1 MRTND
6 VIGLIPCGGRATR
19 IAPLPCSKE
28 VLPVGLRRTQDGSLR
43 PKVVS
48 HYLLEKMR
56 EGGVPRAF
64 FILRKGKWDIPE
76 YYGDGSAF
84 GMDLGYLIM
93 GRPYGPAYTL
103 DQAYPFVRGAR
114 VAVGFPD
121 ILFEPPAAFRR
132 ALKRLEATR
141 ADLVLG
147 LYRAHDIRIWD
158 MVVVD
163 RTGRVR
169 ELLIKPDK
177 TKSKLG
183 WVFAVW
189 SPKFTEFMHQY
200 LAVPRTAAE
209 LPGSRQPLELTVGE
223 VIQAAVREGLPT
235 QSVVFPRHAYL
246 DIGTPEGLQ
255 KIAAGCVA
263 PEALAHPG
271 LEDRRNLS

>member
-1 MRTND
+1 MRAND
-6 VIGLIPCGGRATR
+6 VIGLIPCGGHATR

-28 VLPVGLRRTQDGSLR
+28 IFPVGLRATPDGSLR
-43 PKVVS
+43 PKAVS

-56 EGGVPRAF
+56 EGGVRRAY

-76 YYGDGSAF
+76 YYGDGTAF
-84 GMDLGYLIM
+84 GMDLGYLMM
-93 GRPYGPAYTL
+93 GRPHGPAYTV
-103 DQAYPFVRGAR
+103 DQAYPFVKGAR

-121 ILFEPPAAFRR
+121 ILFEPLNAFSR
-132 ALKRLEATR
+132 ALKRLKATR
-141 ADLVLG
+141 TDLVLG

-158 MVVVD
+158 MVVTD

-189 SPKFTEFMHQY
+189 TSKFTEFMHEY
-200 LAVPRTAAE
+200 LATLKTTAHRPAANLPAE
-209 LPGSRQPLELTVGE
+209 VTVGE
-223 VIQAAVREGLPT
+223 VIQAAIREGIAT

-255 KIAAGCVA
+255 KVAAG
-263 PEALAHPG
+263 
-271 LEDRRNLS
+271 LSPAVKA